1 VQVIGR
7 RLARIATHVAAC
19 ALAGCWQASPGPDQP
34 APGAGRPTD
43 RRLPAVRDASAHEQ
57 PDAVRDTYPSADD
70 LHHRPLH
77 HGPRCSAASRCYPHP
92 CFVLIRTRSV
102 VPEQSGD
109 ATNKRPRISAQVSGR
124 SPSATDGGA
133 ARPHVLGRQTPC
145 DQVTADGGAPIR
157 TPGTGWGSSG
167 QPVPRTCQIAP
178 RARRTHGH
186 ARVTHVAPALWA
198 GRRSRARP
206 HDSTYKAD
214 VGGFDSLRAHPGQ
227 SGSIGPSPRS
237 QRKRERTDR
246 RTPRC
251 PVVACHERFR
261 TGAWR

>member
-1 VQVIGR
+1 MWRHVRWQDVGR
-7 RLARIATHVAAC
+7 RHPVPTSRR
-19 ALAGCWQASPGPDQP
+19 P
-34 APGAGRPTD
+34 APGGQPIAGFLLSGMPPPTNNPM
-43 RRLPAVRDASAHEQ
+43 RCATRTLP
-57 PDAVRDTYPSADD
+57 PTTCITG
-70 LHHRPLH
+70 PLH

-102 VPEQSGD
+102 IPEQSGD
-109 ATNKRPRISAQVSGR
+109 ARNKRPRISAQVSGR

-186 ARVTHVAPALWA
+186 ARVTHVAPALV
-198 GRRSRARP
+198 GRSQVTRSAARL
-206 HDSTYKAD
+206 DLQ
-214 VGGFDSLRAHPGQ
+214 GRCRGFDSLRAHPGQ